1 MHSTLLPT
9 QRRQQQLPAA
19 PPAVVIMVQSW
30 HAVGAECLYSPKI
43 RNGAVVLLLQHL
55 QIPQY
60 YRNYKTKSAEALS
73 PWFLAQWLL
82 VRVHQFGKHHIPEAV
97 CCRCVLSAVYS
108 QHRQPGC
115 VCPASAAMH
124 RVDSNIYQQEQQ
136 EHCLT
141 LSARA

>member
-1 MHSTLLPT
+1 M
-9 QRRQQQLPAA
+9 
-19 PPAVVIMVQSW
+19 
-30 HAVGAECLYSPKI
+30 
-43 RNGAVVLLLQHL
+43 LLLQHL

-82 VRVHQFGKHHIPEAV
+82 VRVYQSGKHHI
-97 CCRCVLSAVYS
+97 RGCVLSAVYS

-115 VCPASAAMH
+115 VRPASATMH
-124 RVDSNIYQQEQQ
+124 RVDSHMYQQEQQ
-136 EHCLT
+136 EHCLP